1 MKYIALLIVLGFM
14 GWTWSLAQAE
24 RDFGLAESREMEG
37 QIQDIITDYVKSK
50 RPDVSN
56 LRFLQLFTEV
66 VQPNHEMRV
75 HVRYVIE
82 EPTQDKDTAEQMFQG
97 VVILKSED
105 GKSWAWAGQDVRAPI
120 VEFKNGVKVDK
131 KAAAEPESTNE

>member
-14 GWTWSLAQAE
+14 GWTWNLAQAE
-24 RDFGLAESREMEG
+24 RDFGLAESREMED
-37 QIQDIITDYVKSK
+37 QIQAIITDYVQTK
-50 RPDVSN
+50 RPEVKE

-66 VQPNHEMRV
+66 VNPNKEMRV

-82 EPTQDKDTAEQMFQG
+82 EPAPDDSSEQTFQG

-105 GKSWAWAGQDVRAPI
+105 GKNWNWAGQDVRAPI
-120 VEFKNGVKVDK
+120 LEFKNGVKVDK
-131 KAAAEPESTNE
+131 SAANE